1 MKKKHS
7 RKISIDEYVE
17 IKLNQNEGA
26 LLQKIRKNNPDRF
39 ADAPK
44 SYIIKTV
51 SNEVKLNMSEYDES
65 LSKAFQRYTRS
76 RAVKTQSEFYIEG
89 LKAEIKGSELQIK
102 GVETKWKR
110 LQNFYRDKKGRFLKI
125 TNVTYMGNVEINKT
139 MWKQYRFINPMGMV
153 MYFYST
159 QSPKTESYESMLT
172 EKNYAEKNN

>member
-17 IKLNQNEGA
+17 IKLNQNEGD

-51 SNEVKLNMSEYDES
+51 SNEVKLNMSEYNES
-65 LSKAFQRYTRS
+65 LAKAFKRYNRS
-76 RAVKTQSEFYIEG
+76 RGVKTQSEFYIEG
-89 LKAEIKGSELQIK
+89 VKAEIKGSELQTK

-110 LQNFYRDKKGRFLKI
+110 LQNFYRDKKGHFAPI
-125 TNVTYMGNVEINKT
+125 NNVNYMGNVEINGA

-159 QSPKTESYESMLT
+159 QSPKTDSYESMLT
-172 EKNYAEKNN
+172 ETNYAK